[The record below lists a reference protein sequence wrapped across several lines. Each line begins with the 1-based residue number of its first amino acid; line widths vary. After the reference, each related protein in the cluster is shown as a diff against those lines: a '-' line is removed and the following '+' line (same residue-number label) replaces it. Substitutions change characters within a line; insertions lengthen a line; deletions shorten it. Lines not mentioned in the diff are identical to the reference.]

1 MTSYVSQR
9 SVKLMSIPLMALS
22 IFSLSPFRRSKF
34 LSPARSQWA
43 VAAALHRWKTER
55 RELTSGV
62 IYQEWDPKVRMK
74 LCRWKSVLRNVTE
87 ILGLI
92 YQIMGLPNSAETTPV
107 HRLTLC
113 INTAACHR
121 LHHLQETVS
130 VRETPKVSWLMS
142 GFACYHLS
150 YNKIWESKQTI
161 SSLSAT
167 WGMSSFLTL
176 RLCSRDRCFVLETN
190 VANSSCDCWEDN
202 ASFDECCSPAFCTTS
217 QFMLDLKSKLFN
229 KVWESWG
236 WNTLHDF

>member
-1 MTSYVSQR
+1 
-9 SVKLMSIPLMALS
+9 MALS

-43 VAAALHRWKTER
+43 VATALHRWKTER
-55 RELTSGV
+55 GELTSGV
-62 IYQEWDPKVRMK
+62 IYQERDPKVRMK

-92 YQIMGLPNSAETTPV
+92 YQIMGLPNSAEPTPV
-107 HRLTLC
+107 HCLTLRV
-113 INTAACHR
+113 NTAARHR

-130 VRETPKVSWLMS
+130 VQETPKVSWLMS

-176 RLCSRDRCFVLETN
+176 RLCSRDRCFVLDTN

-217 QFMLDLKSKLFN
+217 QFMLDLKSKLIN
-229 KVWESWG
+229 KVWESWRR
-236 WNTLHDF
+236 NTLHDFCFFSLTILHGL